1 LKGLLQKAET
11 VLKKQT
17 PVAVTSGKSI
27 ISNDEQQ
34 EIVKEIDRITGHNRI
49 NVTPE
54 LFKITALK
62 NGILFPILFNLAAV
76 VILAGGIF
84 ATKIYF
90 EIKDKEKFLASVEQQ
105 SAEGNLI
112 KEIKKETEQKLAEKE
127 NEIQGIQA
135 NMQKIE
141 SERLSLEQNMNSKIS
156 ERQTQ
161 LEAEMEAALAAEREK
176 LLAQGISTEKVD
188 EQIAAMKLEQ
198 SSIFDRELQNFREE
212 AELQKIELESNLN
225 QLQNE
230 YNNKLVSVNEERAR
244 IETEAQN
251 REAALTAQLEAR
263 TKELES
269 EKTEAQLEIQRL
281 TNERA
286 QESLVE
292 NQIIVFYKSVEDQI
306 KDGDMD
312 NASVELKKLQNYLY
326 DDSVIN
332 RTGISKRREI
342 DLFVIDSLSKLI
354 EASKIDPREE
364 QDTMSLLDAAESL
377 KEIQQ
382 IVKNADQQLAV
393 GNMEMADI
401 MYRNALEKIPEIK
414 RSHNFFLDAIESE
427 LELGYE
433 QLSDIQSRFDQLQK
447 ENSDRRAGVSSL
459 IAAADRTYDS
469 GNYRDA
475 ITTYKK
481 AFEATGYENLDLAAN
496 KMLTSG
502 NTLAVAPF
510 KETVKKVTGDLN
522 DLKDEQRTLES
533 ELDRFNQQL
542 HGSEGNLTTLNEK
555 LVTNQ
560 TELASLNDI
569 LESERTKV
577 LSLNSDLEKQNN
589 DISTYQQRIDE
600 MQQELAKERE
610 KVTSDQEDSKLIDRE
625 IAELTTLKSQL
636 NRLNKSY
643 TEFEMMAENLDDN
656 IQGDAQTIESLYDF
670 FEEDSVEDVMPGIS
684 EYLRSFSNVYINAGQ
699 EIGLYEAVSLLY
711 DLNNLDNN
719 SEKRQLLKDQ
729 KESYQDNEAMTEMI
743 NQIEL
748 SIGRG
753 AENE

>member
-1 LKGLLQKAET
+1 MKGLLQKAET

-292 NQIIVFYKSVEDQI
+292 NQIIGFYKSVEDQI

>member
-292 NQIIVFYKSVEDQI
+292 NQIIGFYKSVEDQI